1 MNCSYKPHKNMIGN
15 HLQVLSENL
24 DLHSPTYEK
33 FIILGNFNVEMGDPQ
48 TKSFRDNYELSLI
61 K

>member
-1 MNCSYKPHKNMIGN
+1 MIGN
-15 HLQVLSENL
+15 HLQVLGENL

-33 FIILGNFNVEMGDPQ
+33 FIILRNFNVEMGDPQ
-48 TKSFRDNYELSLI
+48 IKSFRDNYDLSLI